1 MAMTDYYSQDGL
13 APGRGARMSPFRTY
27 SSFVYPRNIA
37 EVTIWAVYLWER
49 NPKYRSAIERICS
62 YFISGVSVES
72 IGKQEDVDTDDVEN
86 FKERLEN
93 VYETLE
99 LVNRFGLELA
109 AMGNAYVSC
118 ERIFTRWLLCPKCR
132 KWEMNLAQLHKGRDY
147 EWTGKSFQG
156 ICPQCHKHVTFEMKD
171 VPGQAA
177 DGSKVRFVFRDPR
190 DIYIQLNRLTGE
202 RKYFYKMPADV
213 KDAIKRGDEVYLE
226 STPSVFLDVANSDSA
241 VIEFPHDLFFADHTM
256 TLAPM
261 EKYQKGFSL
270 PLFMSSFD
278 DIIRLATLDRF
289 SEVICMD
296 FINPLRIISPEAA
309 NLKAGVDDPNR
320 MPMSGATFRSFIQQS
335 LRKTRENSSSWVI
348 SPVPVKYNLVGGEGQ
363 QLAPTDL
370 LEHYTSQMYADM
382 NIPQELRSTTF
393 QVVAPSMGLR
403 LFERQWAF
411 FAKSLHKFTNWVGQ
425 KVCDAENIENM
436 RVDLDVTSFVE
447 DDMNKQVLLSLMQAG
462 VIAKTNVLK
471 RLGVDFNKD
480 LDQRMQ
486 EQKAEQEA
494 AMEMQTQDEGQQMV
508 QSVMPP
514 PGSLGVGQAQM
525 AIQAGQGGE
534 GAPAG
539 PAMPAGPAA
548 PMGAESMQMGG
559 TPGGGQPGT
568 PEQMWQQA
576 SDMASQLYNAPP
588 NVRRSQLVNLKATN
602 PQMHSFVKSILSQ
615 MEQQVASDAVAQSKA
630 PQG

>member
-1 MAMTDYYSQDGL
+1 MPMVDYYSQDGL

-27 SSFVYPRNIA
+27 SSFTYPRNIA
-37 EVTIWAVYLWER
+37 EVMIWAVYLWER
-49 NPKYRSAIERICS
+49 NPRYRSAIIRVVS
-62 YFISGVSVES
+62 YFVSGISVES
-72 IGKQEDVDTDDVEN
+72 IGQQEEVDTDDVEN
-86 FKERLEN
+86 FKKRLED
-93 VYETLE
+93 VYEAIE
-99 LVNRFGLELA
+99 LVNRFGIELA
-109 AMGNAYVSC
+109 AMGNVFVSC
-118 ERIFTRWLLCPKCR
+118 ERVFTRWLLCPKCR

-147 EWTGKSFQG
+147 EWTGKEFRG
-156 ICPQCHKHVTFEMKD
+156 VCPMCHKHVTFEVKD
-171 VPGQAA
+171 VPGQTANGA
-177 DGSKVRFVFRDPR
+177 KVRFVFRDPR
-190 DIYIQLNRLTGE
+190 DIGIQLNQLTGE
-202 RKYFYKMPADV
+202 CKYFYKMPAYI
-213 KDAIKRGDEVYLE
+213 KDGIKRGDEVYLI
-226 STPSVFLDVANSDSA
+226 STPKVFLDAANTDDL
-241 VIEFPHDLFFADHTM
+241 IEFPPDLFFTDRVM
-256 TLAPM
+256 TLTPM

-289 SEVICMD
+289 SEVVCMD
-296 FINPLRIISPEAA
+296 FINPLRIISPESS
-309 NLKAGVDDPNR
+309 NLKAGIDDPNR
-320 MPMSGATFRSFIQQS
+320 MPMSGASFKNFIQAG
-335 LRKTRENSSSWVI
+335 LRRSRENPSSYII
-348 SPVPVKYNLVGGEGQ
+348 SPVPVQTSMIGGDAQ
-363 QLAPTDL
+363 KLAPTDL
-370 LEHYTSQMYADM
+370 LEYYSSQMYSDL
-382 NIPQELRSTTF
+382 NIPQELRANTF
-393 QVVAPSMGLR
+393 QVVAPSMGVR
-403 LFERQWAF
+403 QFERSWSF
-411 FAKSLHKFTNWVGQ
+411 FAKSLHKFTSWIGQ
-425 KVCDAENIENM
+425 KICDIENIENM

-494 AMEMQTQDEGQQMV
+494 AMKMQTQDEGQQMV

-576 SDMASQLYNAPP
+576 SDMANQLYNAPP